1 MLISFEGLPGTG
13 KTTQVQLL
21 AEHLRSDGTR
31 AYALPDLAGLTT
43 DDTGQRLSE
52 LFAISGDP
60 FKRTGD
66 VTTDTFLAAAI
77 RANIHATS
85 IQPALNAGYTVIE
98 DRGAHTMYSYSLA
111 GILRHHRTDPLAAI
125 AWLKACGALAGPEA
139 DISVLLRLSPDR
151 AAARV
156 ARRPGSGQA
165 WNDEQR
171 AFLGYVSKAYEH
183 LEHAD
188 TCLIAIN
195 VEDLTPAEVHA
206 AVYQLITS
214 HPHCAGQQRESP

>member
-13 KTTQVQLL
+13 KSTQARLL
-21 AEHLRSDGTR
+21 AEHLGADGARVRS
-31 AYALPDLAGLTT
+31 LPDLARLTT

-77 RANIHATS
+77 RANILATS
-85 IQPALNAGYTVIE
+85 IQPALDAGYIVIE
-98 DRGAHTMYSYSLA
+98 DRGAHTMYSYTLA
-111 GILRHHRTDPLAAI
+111 GILRHHHMDPQAAI
-125 AWLKACGALAGPEA
+125 TWLKACSTLAGQEA
-139 DISVLLRLSPDR
+139 DISALLRLPPAQ

-156 ARRPGSGQA
+156 ARRPGQA

-171 AFLGYVSKAYEH
+171 VFLGHVSKAYEH

-188 TCLIAIN
+188 TRLIAIN
-195 VEDLTPAEVHA
+195 VEDLTPAEVHT
-206 AVYQLITS
+206 AVYQLVTA
-214 HPHCAGQQRESP
+214 HPDHTGQ